1 MSISKK
7 DIKCLELVG
16 KSADEDEIYHL
27 ETKGGLHKM
36 LKKRKKGDF
45 QILGQGNHRAV
56 ARVMA
61 NKFEKNIMWYESLFK
76 SEDAEYLK
84 NTIKDGGIIPES
96 TPENHM
102 AQAVWHSYMHSH
114 GDSLNRI
121 YHGLRAIAHFQ
132 AAGLD
137 KSRALAAANSTLK
150 KLTKGCTMDRP
161 YDEDLLRVAWE
172 QKHNKPFPSGE

>member
-7 DIKCLELVG
+7 DIKSLELVG
-16 KSADEDEIYHL
+16 KSADEGEIYHL

-56 ARVMA
+56 ARVLA
-61 NKFEKNIMWYESLFK
+61 NQFEKNIMWHESLFK

-84 NTIKDGGIIPES
+84 KAEKDSRIVPES

-102 AQAVWHSYMHSH
+102 AQAVWHSYMHSN

-121 YHGLRAIAHFQ
+121 YHGLQAIAHFQ

-137 KSRALAAANSTLK
+137 KSRALEAANKTLK
-150 KLTKGCTMDRP
+150 KLTKSYTMDKP

-172 QKHNKPFPSGE
+172 KKNSKPFPSGE